1 MEQLFNDL
9 QQQISGSMADVLAL
23 TDEDYGQLEALV
35 NGEAQYPLTFP
46 CVLIS
51 IPETLWDNVK
61 TGPQHGKTTVC
72 VRLAFSCG
80 ESSADSVGAATT
92 VSSST
97 SAAAIRADERLRLA
111 ARLNRLLQGWQFE
124 GCASVLVRRATRQ
137 YSKPGGIK
145 VYEVEYATTMND
157 APATE

>member
-80 ESSADSVGAATT
+80 ESSAADIT
-92 VSSST
+92 
-97 SAAAIRADERLRLA
+97 AIERLRLA